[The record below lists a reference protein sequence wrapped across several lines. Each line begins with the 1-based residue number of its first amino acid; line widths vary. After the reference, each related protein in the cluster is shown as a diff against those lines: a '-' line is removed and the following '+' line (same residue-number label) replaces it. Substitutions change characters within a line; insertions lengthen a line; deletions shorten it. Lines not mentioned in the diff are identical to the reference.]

1 MMRQVIVASLCGL
14 LCVGSLTGVRQA
26 NAQAVSTATA
36 VQADHPT
43 NQPVK
48 RPAHVRRG
56 LDRQTQLALEPVLD
70 RARDRGLPIDALTTK
85 AAEGALRGVPS
96 SRIVA
101 AVRALEER
109 LTTAKLALGP
119 STLDGDIVAGADA
132 LSVGASADI
141 LRAVRKRR
149 PDASVA
155 VPLGV
160 LAQLVLQGVSTDRAA
175 SIVLQLLD
183 HGATSEQLVAL
194 RNAVNRDILA
204 GMPASR
210 ALDAQAAHVLAALG
224 PVLSLHPNAS
234 VPASVPAGQASGT
247 STLSGHQKH

>member
-1 MMRQVIVASLCGL
+1 
-14 LCVGSLTGVRQA
+14 
-26 NAQAVSTATA
+26 
-36 VQADHPT
+36 
-43 NQPVK
+43 
-48 RPAHVRRG
+48 

-149 PDASVA
+149 PNASVA

-160 LAQLVLQGVSTDRAA
+160 LAQLVLQGISTDRAA

-204 GMPASR
+204 GTPASR

-234 VPASVPAGQASGT
+234 MPAGVTGSAT
-247 STLSGHQKH
+247 STTSATSPHKK